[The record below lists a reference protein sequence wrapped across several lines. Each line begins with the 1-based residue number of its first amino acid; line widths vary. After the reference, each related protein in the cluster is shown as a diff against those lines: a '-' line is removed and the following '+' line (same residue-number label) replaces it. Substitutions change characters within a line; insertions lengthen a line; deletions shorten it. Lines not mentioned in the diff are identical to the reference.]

1 MWTFLKHRKNHK
13 HECIYIHTYIYTF
26 MYPDSQST
34 TFPALHTSAA
44 DTLIPPK
51 DMTSAFEDKNFSPL
65 GGF

>member
-1 MWTFLKHRKNHK
+1 
-13 HECIYIHTYIYTF
+13 

-51 DMTSAFEDKNFSPL
+51 DMTSAFEDKNFSSPL